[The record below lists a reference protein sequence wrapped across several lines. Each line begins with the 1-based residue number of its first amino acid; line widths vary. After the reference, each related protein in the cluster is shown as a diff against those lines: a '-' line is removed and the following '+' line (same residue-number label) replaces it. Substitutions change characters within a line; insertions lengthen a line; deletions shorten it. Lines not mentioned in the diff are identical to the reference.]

1 MKIISKSILKVIL
14 MIIVIVTGIY
24 CSSDNCSSCDNSR
37 YINDNNSS
45 NENYADDYDYYKNG
59 SYNNK

>member
-1 MKIISKSILKVIL
+1 MVFIA
-14 MIIVIVTGIY
+14 G
-24 CSSDNCSSCDNSR
+24 DNCSSCDNSR